1 MISFPNINMYGLIAG
16 PGPKGSEPAD
26 TAAQI
31 EALKQKIRTSSAD
44 DPYNIYFEFSQAI
57 SQCEKYAK
65 SDKKGAVELFDHL
78 GTAAASIKD
87 KDTAA
92 RFLKSLADRI
102 PGLELG
108 KAETN
113 NLLASI
119 LVRAKT
125 MPPLQEASGI
135 CRVAAVQAAHK
146 LIGKAESDKALSGA
160 LVQVR
165 TTTVNKYSS
174 DYNPMDM
181 VRKALVLV
189 EIAEAMPKGIK
200 EKSKL
205 FLLYDEAMRTVE
217 EMAPIMSYKGHA
229 ITAEESFK
237 VKDAVEDFDKKVI
250 GSMTRAGFKKDE
262 IARLFMGRQVGMD
275 ATKVSDY
282 LRTH

>member
-1 MISFPNINMYGLIAG
+1 MHGLIAG
-16 PGPKGSEPAD
+16 PGSKGSEQAD
-26 TAAQI
+26 KAAQI
-31 EALKQKIRTSSAD
+31 ASLKQKIRASSAD
-44 DPYNIYFEFSQAI
+44 DPYNIYFEFSQVI
-57 SQCEKYAK
+57 SQCEEYAK

-78 GTAAASIKD
+78 ETAAASIKD
-87 KDTAA
+87 KDAAA

-108 KAETN
+108 QTETKD
-113 NLLASI
+113 LLASI

-125 MPPLQEASGI
+125 MPPRQEASVI

-160 LVQVR
+160 LIQVR
-165 TTTVNKYSS
+165 TTTVNKYSL

-181 VRKALVLV
+181 VREAAVLV
-189 EIAEAMPKGIK
+189 EIAEAMPKGVK

-217 EMAPIMSYKGHA
+217 EMSPITSYKGHA
-229 ITAEESFK
+229 ITAEESFGDN
-237 VKDAVEDFDKKVI
+237 DAVEAFDKEVI
-250 GSMTRAGFKKDE
+250 GSMKRAGFKNGE
-262 IARLFMGRQVGMD
+262 IAAMFVDKKVSMGT
-275 ATKVSDY
+275 TKVSDY